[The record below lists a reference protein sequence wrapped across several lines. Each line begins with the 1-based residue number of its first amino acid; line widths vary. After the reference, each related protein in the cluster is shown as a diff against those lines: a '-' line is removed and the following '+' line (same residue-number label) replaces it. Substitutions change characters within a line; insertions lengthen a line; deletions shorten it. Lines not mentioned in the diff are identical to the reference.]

1 MKVREL
7 LALLRDVDQDSE
19 FEVSMNGGE
28 YYSGVDVESVVIED
42 GLVMLDL

>member
-7 LALLRDVDQDSE
+7 LELLKDVDVESE
-19 FEVSMNGGE
+19 FEVSMNDGE
-28 YYSGVDVESVVIED
+28 YYSGVDKESVVVED

>member
-7 LALLRDVDQDSE
+7 LELLKDVDVESE

-28 YYSGVDVESVVIED
+28 YYSGVDKESVVVED